1 MLNDDVIDFGGIPLL
16 AAADI
21 MEMGGTEMGVA
32 WGKKRDVWD
41 EIGGKTTVWSE
52 MRKKLTEVVE
62 LSVER
67 QSPPPPWSMDVFNST
82 CEKKENEMMS

>member
-32 WGKKRDVWD
+32 WGEKRDVWD

-52 MRKKLTEVVE
+52 MRKKTNRSSGVIGRETE
-62 LSVER
+62 S
-67 QSPPPPWSMDVFNST
+67 ST
-82 CEKKENEMMS
+82 TLVNGCF